1 MSAPQASVPPA
12 QPAGGRNIVGIVIV
26 VVALLLLAFAYVTV
40 LRGYNHEGENRSFHL
55 ADKQTAGADYL
66 KVEIKVI
73 AVDPVK
79 GDMAVRLSF
88 DPEGALAKDE
98 FSPAEDMTL
107 FINSATG
114 KQEHKFEKGKRINPI
129 DATLTLDGQAS
140 DYPFDSHDANLW
152 MILTTPVK
160 AETRSEQP
168 KEAGDEEPSAAKPPA
183 KASVFDTNEPV
194 AMAVEFEGSI
204 PGLKLEAEKDKESE
218 LGYTSIDMK
227 ISRSS
232 TVVFFSTFVMVLML
246 CLTTA
251 ATIMMLRFWLGNRKI
266 ELGAMSLYGAMLF
279 AFPAMRN
286 SQPGVPPLGT
296 YSDYVSF
303 FWAEALIAILLV
315 TIISLW
321 ALRRQA

>member
-1 MSAPQASVPPA
+1 MSAPQA
-12 QPAGGRNIVGIVIV
+12 QPAGKRNVVGMVIAAV
-26 VVALLLLAFAYVTV
+26 VVLVLLFAYVTV
-40 LRGYNHEGENRSFHL
+40 LRSYNHEGDERSFHI
-55 ADKQTAGADYL
+55 ADKQTAGADYI
-66 KVEIKVI
+66 KVGIKVI
-73 AVDPVK
+73 SVDPVK
-79 GDMAVRLSF
+79 GDMVVRLEF

-98 FSPAEDMTL
+98 FSPAEDLTL

-129 DATLTLDGQAS
+129 DATVPLVGQAS

-160 AETRSEQP
+160 AEAKSEQP
-168 KEAGDEEPSAAKPPA
+168 KEPDDAEPGAAKPPA
-183 KASVFDTNEPV
+183 KASVYDSNEPV
-194 AMAVEFEGSI
+194 AMAVDFEGSI
-204 PGLKLEAEKDKESE
+204 PGLKLEADKDKESE

-232 TVVFFSTFVMVLML
+232 TVVFFATFVMVLML
-246 CLTTA
+246 CLTAA

-315 TIISLW
+315 TIITLW
-321 ALRRQA
+321 AVRRQA

>member
-1 MSAPQASVPPA
+1 MSAPQA
-12 QPAGGRNIVGIVIV
+12 QPAGKRNVVGMVIAAIV
-26 VVALLLLAFAYVTV
+26 VLVLLFAYVTV
-40 LRGYNHEGENRSFHL
+40 LRSYNHEGDERSFHI
-55 ADKQTAGADYL
+55 ADKQTAGADYI
-66 KVEIKVI
+66 KVGIKVI
-73 AVDPVK
+73 SVDPVK
-79 GDMAVRLSF
+79 GDMVVRLEF

-107 FINSATG
+107 FINSVTG

-129 DATLTLDGQAS
+129 DATVTLVGQAS

-160 AETRSEQP
+160 AESHAEQP
-168 KEAGDEEPSAAKPPA
+168 KEAGDEEPGGAKPPA
-183 KASVFDTNEPV
+183 KASVFDSNEPV
-194 AMAVEFEGSI
+194 AMAVDFEGSI

-232 TVVFFSTFVMVLML
+232 TVVFFSTFLMVLML
-246 CLTTA
+246 CLTAAA
-251 ATIMMLRFWLGNRKI
+251 ATIMLRFWLGNRKV
-266 ELGAMSLYGAMLF
+266 ELAAMSLYGAMLF

-315 TIISLW
+315 TIITLW
-321 ALRRQA
+321 AVRRQA